1 MYRLNRNSNGGG
13 ILYSREDIPST
24 LVNTELLIEGFCIE
38 INIRKKKWLL
48 VCTYNPNKNLI
59 SNHLK
64 EIGKNLDN
72 YSSKYDNF
80 ILLGDLNSEPTESA
94 VRDFCQIYGCKNLI
108 KDKTCF
114 KNPEKPSCIEL
125 NITNRPKC
133 FQNSATLETGFSD
146 FHKMTLTVM
155 KAFNKKQKATI
166 ITYHSYKNSSNEV
179 FMANVQNRISQVTS
193 ENNKLEFD
201 VFKAALNEAI

>member
-1 MYRLNRNSNGGG
+1 MYRLDRNSNEGG

-38 INIRKKKWLL
+38 INIRKKNWLL

-94 VRDFCQIYGCKNLI
+94 DFCQIYGCKNLI

-114 KNPEKPSCIEL
+114 KNPENPLVLIL
-125 NITNRPKC
+125 
-133 FQNSATLETGFSD
+133 
-146 FHKMTLTVM
+146 M
-155 KAFNKKQKATI
+155 
-166 ITYHSYKNSSNEV
+166 
-179 FMANVQNRISQVTS
+179 
-193 ENNKLEFD
+193 
-201 VFKAALNEAI
+201 